1 MSFAA
6 SLCSWS
12 ETKTPWFILFLSALA
27 LFISALVFQHGFG
40 HAPCIKCI
48 YQRTAV
54 VGIMLAAFL
63 PLLLNI
69 APVRLLAY
77 IGWAVGAVWG
87 FIIANE
93 HVDIIFA
100 PNPFFAICEFI
111 PNFPSFMPLH
121 EWLPSVFAAPGSCD
135 DTRWQFV
142 GMGMAEWMRI
152 IFAIYSVVWVGV
164 IGTRIIHKKAF

>member
-1 MSFAA
+1 MSLAA
-6 SLCSWS
+6 LLCTWS
-12 ETKTPWFILFLSALA
+12 ETKTPWLLLFLSALG

-54 VGIMLAAFL
+54 VGIILSASL

-69 APVRLLAY
+69 SALRLLAY
-77 IGWAVGAVWG
+77 LGWAVSAIWG
-87 FIIANE
+87 FIIAQE

-121 EWLPSVFAAPGSCD
+121 EWIPSIFAAPGSCD
-135 DTRWQFV
+135 DTRWQFI
-142 GMGMAEWMRI
+142 GMGMAEWMQI
-152 IFAIYSVVWVGV
+152 IFAFYSMLCLAVV
-164 IGTRIIHKKAF
+164 GTRVFHKKAF